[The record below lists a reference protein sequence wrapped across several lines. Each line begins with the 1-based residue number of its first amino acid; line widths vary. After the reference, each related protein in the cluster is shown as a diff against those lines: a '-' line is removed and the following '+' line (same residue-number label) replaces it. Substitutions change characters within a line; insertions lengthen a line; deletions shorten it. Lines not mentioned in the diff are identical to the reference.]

1 VINLYITKK
10 EFNIIKTLKRFLS
23 VDEYKDF
30 KQLLKNKNVNRCII
44 IIDNNVI
51 MEYYKGDIFIYSM
64 QIERTIGFKTKLEI
78 EKTNIDLLEKLLR
91 NKDIVALV
99 KQLKDYDSIHANP
112 NEVSIYKDK
121 YVIRIPLKPMLK
133 NLRVMNE

>member
-1 VINLYITKK
+1 MYITKE
-10 EFNIIKTLKRFLS
+10 EFNAIKTLKRFLS
-23 VDEYKDF
+23 KTEFKDF